1 MVHTAVGMANLIK
14 GHLDYVGNLRVM
26 LFTHDDLDGAGPAII
41 AKKFFG
47 DRVKVVH
54 CSNDTVNDKVKKFL
68 EKKEYENYDLIFIV
82 DMSVTYEIAVMIDT
96 CIKDKIFLLD
106 HHKTAVALKNQY
118 DWAEVCVTYPNG
130 KAASGTS
137 LFYDFM
143 RMHYDIP
150 KCNHFVDLI
159 RQYDTWEW
167 FANNNMDAKRL
178 ANLFSIYGLSEFV
191 RRFVDKDITEFEFS
205 EIENQILDM
214 EAKRIQTYMDEAC
227 KTLIPYEFNGYKI
240 AVTFAELYT
249 SELGNYICN
258 NHPEYDFALI
268 INLGRSVSLRTVK
281 EDVDVSAIAKLFGGG
296 GHKKASGFPI
306 PTGLQ
311 DEVIKKILTN
321 VAL

>member
-1 MVHTAVGMANLIK
+1 MVHTAVGMINMMK
-14 GHLDYVGNLRVM
+14 THMDYVSSLRVI
-26 LFTHDDLDGAGPAII
+26 LFTHDDMDGSGPAII

-54 CSNDTVNDKVKKFL
+54 CSNDTVNNKIQKFMD
-68 EKKEYENYDLIFIV
+68 KKEYENYDLVFIA
-82 DMSVTYEIAVMIDT
+82 DISVNEELAKQIDNL
-96 CIKDKIFLLD
+96 IRDKVFLFD
-106 HHKTAVALKNQY
+106 HHQTALNLAEY
-118 DWAEVCVTYPNG
+118 DWAEVVVKYHNG

-143 RMHYDIP
+143 RTHYDIP
-150 KCNHFVDLI
+150 KCDHFVDLI

-167 FANNNMDAKRL
+167 FANNNLDAKRL

-191 RRFVDKDITEFEFS
+191 RRYTSLDISEFEFS
-205 EIENQILDM
+205 EVENQILDM

-227 KTLIPYEFNGYKI
+227 KSLMPYEFDGYKV

-258 NHPEYDFALI
+258 NHPEYDLALI
-268 INLGRSVSLRTVK
+268 INLGRSVSLRTVRD
-281 EDVDVSAIAKLFGGG
+281 DVDVSAIAKKFGGG
-296 GHKKASGFPI
+296 GHRKASGFPI

-311 DEVIKKILTN
+311 DEVIKKILN